1 MSQACPTCNRPVD
14 PLRARSVGVRDGK
27 VVAYCS
33 AECARAAETKPT
45 KVPQPQPQ
53 PRTPAS
59 GVAQVSPAVDSG
71 PVIEIVREPA
81 SSPVPIATRDEDD
94 LSTRGA
100 AQHDLQKLKQRAAT
114 EPVTRRSGGPLVLV
128 MVVVLG
134 GAGAFLAYQF
144 LIANRA
150 PTTQQAKP
158 VVVADAA
165 IADAPAPEVPAIDPA
180 AAVAQARAVLA
191 ANVKSGT
198 PRVRRVAAA
207 ALARTGD
214 EAAIAALADAL
225 AREKTDVSK
234 LDLAYA
240 LARAGDK
247 RGFDALVAGL
257 SSTRRDVKIQA
268 GRLLALLGDQ
278 RAVPALAAFLDVSQL
293 RLGAAEQLA
302 YLAEAR
308 ALKVLD
314 QIRASADSSAD
325 DKARATIALGIAKRK
340 EVVPDLHALLAN
352 KQFNVFAATAL
363 AQLEDPAAKPVLIE
377 QLAIPSLRVEA
388 ARLLRRLQPTI
399 DPRPHLPALVA
410 MLTSNKDTE
419 QVQVAE
425 AILLLAG
432 DVRWSERP

>member
-45 KVPQPQPQ
+45 KVPQP
-53 PRTPAS
+53 RTPAS
-59 GVAQVSPAVDSG
+59 GVAQVSPVVDSG
-71 PVIEIVREPA
+71 PVIEIIREPV

-94 LSTRGA
+94 LSRRGA

-114 EPVTRRSGGPLVLV
+114 EPVTRRSNGPLVLV
-128 MVVVLG
+128 IVVVLG

-150 PTTQQAKP
+150 PTTQQQVKP

-165 IADAPAPEVPAIDPA
+165 IADAAAPEVPAIDPA

-214 EAAIAALADAL
+214 EAAITALADAL

-257 SSTRRDVKIQA
+257 SSPRRDVKIQA

-302 YLAEAR
+302 YLAEPR

-340 EVVPDLHALLAN
+340 EVAPDLHALLAN

-388 ARLLRRLQPTI
+388 ARLLRRLEPTI

-419 QVQVAE
+419 RVQVAE